1 MQRRVAAIY
10 LVFFALLGASAF
22 SVHALADQPEI
33 TAPGQ
38 EQAEIDTTLPNGELY
53 ENGSTFTRG
62 GTQYTVLLS
71 MEEASGGGHGG
82 GGGMAPV
89 GSLSYTATGVEQT
102 AEWENGSTVTYD
114 GTDYTVTLDADASPP
129 TATLTQTFDTTA
141 LLEADSAVYNQTVM
155 QDGLEYVTYRSND
168 TNVPL
173 SEYLPE
179 PAAETFEQGD
189 TVEYENTTTTMS
201 EVTSDVATLSWT
213 ISESTE
219 RELAEGG
226 NVTLADDNS
235 YFAHFRGHSEEDL
248 RVILAPSDSDWSAY
262 QTGLGRQDYY
272 HERQNGLWGVIYITA
287 IASLLIVGLAY
298 MPVRG

>member
-1 MQRRVAAIY
+1 
-10 LVFFALLGASAF
+10 
-22 SVHALADQPEI
+22 
-33 TAPGQ
+33 
-38 EQAEIDTTLPNGELY
+38 
-53 ENGSTFTRG
+53 
-62 GTQYTVLLS
+62 
-71 MEEASGGGHGG
+71 
-82 GGGMAPV
+82 
-89 GSLSYTATGVEQT
+89 
-102 AEWENGSTVTYD
+102 
-114 GTDYTVTLDADASPP
+114 
-129 TATLTQTFDTTA
+129 
-141 LLEADSAVYNQTVM
+141 M